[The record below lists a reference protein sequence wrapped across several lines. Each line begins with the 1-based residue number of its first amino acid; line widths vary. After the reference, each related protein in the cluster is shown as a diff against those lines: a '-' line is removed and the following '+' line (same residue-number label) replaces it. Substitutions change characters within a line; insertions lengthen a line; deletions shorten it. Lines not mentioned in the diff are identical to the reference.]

1 MSVHVCLHFCCK
13 ILNKVVCCWT
23 ICHSGMEMESS
34 GFGYAVFF
42 LRQQM
47 NCRVSGDL
55 FISTKA
61 LFSQWLLL
69 TCWPGAVEILLCRIS
84 VPQIAE
90 QTHVHLLHFI
100 FHSVLFFNL
109 FYESYSICKG
119 FKWDGSMNKTRQ
131 PIQSLSVGHLQWTTS
146 YWVRAE
152 ATLSPLRNHF
162 SWHRWQEKL
171 VRDRLIFRSGSQ
183 VSHYESV
190 IHQSPTPYKCPPQ

>member
-90 QTHVHLLHFI
+90 QTHVHLLTCIKTSFSI
-100 FHSVLFFNL
+100 LFCFLTCSLRATVFVRGLSEMDQWIKPDSL
-109 FYESYSICKG
+109 F
-119 FKWDGSMNKTRQ
+119 
-131 PIQSLSVGHLQWTTS
+131 
-146 YWVRAE
+146 
-152 ATLSPLRNHF
+152 SPC
-162 SWHRWQEKL
+162 Q
-171 VRDRLIFRSGSQ
+171 
-183 VSHYESV
+183 SV
-190 IHQSPTPYKCPPQ
+190 IYSERPVIGLERRLLYHLSGIISADTDDKRSWLEIG